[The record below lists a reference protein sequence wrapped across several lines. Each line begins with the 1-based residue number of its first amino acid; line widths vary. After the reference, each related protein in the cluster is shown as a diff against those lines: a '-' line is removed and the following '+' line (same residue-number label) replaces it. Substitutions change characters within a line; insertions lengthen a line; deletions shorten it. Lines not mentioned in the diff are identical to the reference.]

1 MAEVL
6 NKEDMWDMVVGA
18 SAIATGG
25 GGTGPTRE
33 QFDAYVDP
41 VLAKGVKP
49 TLIDP
54 SELGDDQTVYME
66 MGVGG
71 GVRAA
76 DRERYLSSGIACW
89 WRRDIDATA
98 WIADE
103 LQKKDHLYPLGDWA
117 EIPGNDWREVVN
129 QRMEEMVGSPAE
141 ASLAFEIGPSNFRQ
155 MLTAAEAGI
164 PLIDADI
171 AGYRAV
177 PELSLS
183 SFNIHGVPA
192 QPVLFSSPWG
202 EIMILEQIISW
213 QRMEDIARH
222 LAIVSGGGH
231 RGLMA
236 FDGKTVRE
244 KTFSGTISKARNVGR
259 AIRAAREAGQDVTEA
274 AARETNGYVLFRG
287 KVQVRINEDHTA
299 FIWGTERIHGTG
311 EFEGQTF
318 KIWYK
323 NENHMTWIGDR
334 PYVMSP
340 DLVTVLDAETG
351 YGLSNFDT
359 TAWDYGRDVT
369 VLGVPC
375 DPLWRT
381 ERGLR
386 IFHPWRWGFACD
398 YTPIDEAVAAVT
410 PRSGSH

>member
-1 MAEVL
+1 MGYGRRCQR
-6 NKEDMWDMVVGA
+6 DPP
-18 SAIATGG
+18 TGG
-25 GGTGPTRE
+25 GRSTGPTRE

-41 VLAKGVKP
+41 VLAKGGQADADR
-49 TLIDP
+49 TRA
-54 SELGDDQTVYME
+54 GWAGDQTVYME

-76 DRERYLSSGIACW
+76 DRERYLSSGSPAGGDVTST
-89 WRRDIDATA
+89 RPPGS
-98 WIADE
+98 ADE
-103 LQKKDHLYPLGDWA
+103 AQKKDHLYPLGDWA

-259 AIRAAREAGQDVTEA
+259 AIRAARVVGQDVTEA

-299 FIWGTERIHGTG
+299 FVWGTERIQRHRRVRGPDVQDLVQERETHDLDRRP
-311 EFEGQTF
+311 TLRDVARP
-318 KIWYK
+318 
-323 NENHMTWIGDR
+323 GDR
-334 PYVMSP
+334 PRR
-340 DLVTVLDAETG
+340 
-351 YGLSNFDT
+351 
-359 TAWDYGRDVT
+359 RDR
-369 VLGVPC
+369 
-375 DPLWRT
+375 LWPVELRHH
-381 ERGLR
+381 RLGLR
-386 IFHPWRWGFACD
+386 ARCHRSSGCHATHSGAPSAACASS
-398 YTPIDEAVAAVT
+398 TRGVGALPATT
-410 PRSGSH
+410 PRSTKQWRRSRPDPGATDANA